1 MTKDPAL
8 PERVFIKGR
17 WYYLVVA
24 EGKKRVWKKLSKVAD
39 GLPAM
44 YIALGELLRRDIDA
58 DKMPALIAAWLT
70 EVSAKRSEKQHG
82 EDTSRCKKI
91 SAAFVDFLAADVE
104 PPDVVDFLQDF
115 RATPRTHNAY
125 RALIA
130 ELIRFAIEK
139 GHRPP
144 GSNPVTDVVRTM
156 KTPPR
161 TRYITDGELR
171 RIKVAAIGRRPS
183 VLKPGTFLEN
193 AGGRM
198 LCALIDMAYLT
209 GQALGDLLALEWED
223 FKDDGILFA
232 RSKVAHSTGARVV
245 IQWTPRLVELEQRL
259 RAMRKA
265 RRGFGAAVFV
275 KASGEP
281 YTQSGLQSA
290 WERARDRAGVAGCTF
305 HDIKAKALT
314 DKEDRE
320 GMRAASAMGQHA
332 TESQTATYVRRKSAR
347 KTTATR

>member
-39 GLPAM
+39 GLAAM
-44 YIALGELLRRDIDA
+44 YIALGELLQRDTDA
-58 DKMPALIAAWLT
+58 DKVPALIAAWLQ
-70 EVSAKRSEKQHG
+70 EVSAKRSSKQHG
-82 EDTSRCKKI
+82 EDTSRCRKV
-91 SAAFVDFLAADVE
+91 AARFADFLAADVE
-104 PPDVVDFLQDF
+104 PPDVVEFLKDF
-115 RATPRTHNAY
+115 RETPRTYNAY
-125 RALIA
+125 RALVG
-130 ELIRFAIEK
+130 ELMRFAIEK
-139 GHRPP
+139 GYRAP
-144 GSNPVTDVVRTM
+144 GTNPVTAVVRTM

-161 TRYITDGELR
+161 TRYITDSELR

-183 VLKPGTFLEN
+183 VMKPGSTVEN

-209 GQALGDLLALEWED
+209 GQALGDLLALEWDD
-223 FKDDGILFA
+223 FRDDGILFA
-232 RSKVAHSTGARVV
+232 RSKVEHSTGARVV

-275 KASGEP
+275 KASGDP
-281 YTQSGLQSA
+281 YTASGLQSA
-290 WERARDRAGVAGCTF
+290 WERARDRAGVSGCTF

-314 DKEDRE
+314 DKEARE
-320 GMRAASAMGQHA
+320 GMRAASAMGQHS
-332 TESQTATYVRRKSAR
+332 TETQTATYVRRKAAR
-347 KTTATR
+347 KTSATR